1 MTSDIRRR
9 RAVLLPLVLGVV
21 GWSLASTLG
30 ASTQAADKTIFVSVV
45 DNDLKP
51 VKDIGAAEFGI
62 REDSTVRE
70 VTSVKLATQP
80 LFITVLADTSKV
92 TGGGGFSAGSTELI
106 RDIRVSLTSFVRQIA
121 AASPQSQISLME
133 FGQAAVTITNFTS
146 KTADLEKGINRLFPK
161 SDAPSVLLE
170 AIVEAGK
177 NLGKKESLRRVI
189 VALNVE
195 PSDEQS
201 REPGQKI
208 VDELRKSGTQL
219 WAVSLQKGPLR
230 NPQRDVVLD
239 VLTKNTGGRREFI
252 MGQSAVETILKGYAD
267 ALVSQYE
274 ITYKRPAGASPQNVQ
289 VGVARP
295 GLKLFATVW
304 PPQ

>member
-9 RAVLLPLVLGVV
+9 RALLLPLVFVV
-21 GWSLASTLG
+21 FGWAFTSTPG
-30 ASTQAADKTIFVSVV
+30 ASTQAADKTIFVSVL
-45 DNDLKP
+45 DNDNKP
-51 VKDIGAAEFGI
+51 VKDIGATEFGI
-62 REDSTVRE
+62 REDTVVRE
-70 VTSVKLATQP
+70 VTSVKPATQP

-106 RDIRVSLTSFVRQIA
+106 RDIRTSLISFVRQIA
-121 AASPQSQISLME
+121 AASPQSQMSLME

-161 SDAPSVLLE
+161 QDAPSVLLE
-170 AIVEAGK
+170 AIVEAAK
-177 NLGKKESLRRVI
+177 NLGKKESLRRAII
-189 VALNVE
+189 VLNVE

-208 VDELRKSGTQL
+208 VDELRKSGAQL
-219 WAVSLQKGPLR
+219 WAVSLQKGALR
-230 NPQRDVVLD
+230 NPQRDVVLE
-239 VLTKNTGGRREFI
+239 VITKNTGGRREFI
-252 MGQSAVETILKGYAD
+252 VGQSAVEAILKSYAD
-267 ALVSQYE
+267 ALTSQYE
-274 ITYKRPAGASPQNVQ
+274 ITYKRPAGAPPQNVQ

-295 GLKLFATVW
+295 GLKLFATTW

>member
-1 MTSDIRRR
+1 MTFHIRRGLVR
-9 RAVLLPLVLGVV
+9 LLPLVVV
-21 GWSLASTLG
+21 VFGWALVSTVG
-30 ASTQAADKTIFVSVV
+30 AWTQAADKTIFVTVLDS
-45 DNDLKP
+45 DNKP

-62 REDSTVRE
+62 REDTVVRE
-70 VTSVKLATQP
+70 VTSAKVATKP

-106 RDIRVSLTSFVRQIA
+106 RDIRVSLTAFVRQVA
-121 AASPQSQISLME
+121 AGAPDAQISLME
-133 FGQAAVTITNFTS
+133 FGQAAVTVTNFTS

-161 SDAPSVLLE
+161 PDAPSVLLE
-170 AIVEAGK
+170 AIVEAGR
-177 NLGKKESLRRVI
+177 NLSKKESPRRAI
-189 VALNVE
+189 VVLNVE

-208 VDELRKSGTQL
+208 VDELRKCGASL
-219 WAVSLQKGPLR
+219 WAVSLQKGALR
-230 NPQRDVVLD
+230 NPQRDVVLE

-252 MGQSAVETILKGYAD
+252 VGQSAIETILKSYAD
-267 ALVSQYE
+267 ALTSQYE
-274 ITYKRPAGASPQNVQ
+274 VTYKRPAGTPPQNVQ

-295 GLKLFATVW
+295 GLKLLATVY